1 MRLVKTA
8 AGKGWERCLNFY
20 YCGFS
25 DRHFIGRERGKP
37 PTNHPHWAVPFWVH
51 YIDNWSLRSAGK
63 TNLQSC
69 SLAIPVF
76 SCCSSPASIK
86 IQAFLTSFL
95 FLTNSF
101 FLAIIHWCFLVYFS
115 LGRPHP
121 VLCLLW
127 CGAFA
132 QLALHSHLFLA
143 NHPPLLLASCRINVF
158 FFFKRH
164 ALYKCLCI
172 FFDVK

>member
-25 DRHFIGRERGKP
+25 ERHFMGRERGKP

-51 YIDNWSLRSAGK
+51 YMDNWSLCSAGK
-63 TNLQSC
+63 TNLQPC
-69 SLAIPVF
+69 SLTIPVF
-76 SCCSSPASIK
+76 SCSSSPAS
-86 IQAFLTSFL
+86 TSFL
-95 FLTNSF
+95 FLTSF
-101 FLAIIHWCFLVYFS
+101 SFSHLHWCFLVYFS
-115 LGRPHP
+115 LGQPHP
-121 VLCLLW
+121 FLCLLW

-132 QLALHSHLFLA
+132 QLALHSQLFLA
-143 NHPPLLLASCRINVF
+143 NHPPLLLASYRRNVF
-158 FFFKRH
+158 FKSH

-172 FFDVK
+172 FFYVK